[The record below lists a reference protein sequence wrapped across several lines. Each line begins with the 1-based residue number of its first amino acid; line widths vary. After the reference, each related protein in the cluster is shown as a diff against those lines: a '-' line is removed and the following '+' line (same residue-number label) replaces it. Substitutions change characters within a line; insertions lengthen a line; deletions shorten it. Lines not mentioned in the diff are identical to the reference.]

1 MFRTSNTCL
10 WYIFNDVVV
19 WPFGKVL
26 FYNRGEILH
35 FCMRNI
41 VVQSIANQQHGSK
54 TTLNTVC
61 PLDNEFASEN
71 RMKDTRL
78 SVYSSFSNLF
88 NWLICRHKDFKFTY
102 QGQNGFYAS
111 YLTKDAKNEKTCYLH
126 VFNLVNFQFDFVWPF
141 ESNRRNIV
149 KLTAKDNK
157 IFWVQSQW
165 PLQAMIK
172 TKSDRNKLKVSIF
185 FLDSSNWNIDENHET
200 MMTMRNDLFIVCLR
214 KTSSGQFT
222 KREITNW

>member
-35 FCMRNI
+35 FCMQNN
-41 VVQSIANQQHGSK
+41 VFQSIANQQHGSN
-54 TTLNTVC
+54 TALNTVC
-61 PLDNEFASEN
+61 PLDNEYASEN
-71 RMKDTRL
+71 RFKDTRL

-111 YLTKDAKNEKTCYLH
+111 YLTKDAKNEKPCYLH

-149 KLTAKDNK
+149 KLRAKDNK
-157 IFWVQSQW
+157 TFLSSESMTLTSNDQIR
-165 PLQAMIK
+165 I
-172 TKSDRNKLKVSIF
+172 RLK
-185 FLDSSNWNIDENHET
+185 
-200 MMTMRNDLFIVCLR
+200 
-214 KTSSGQFT
+214 
-222 KREITNW
+222 